1 MRRKLTAILFA
12 VTASFAQA
20 KSWTDDFSPSLF
32 ATSSVQ
38 IVEALSNAIPS
49 VSSFTPKTKADVSG
63 SYIYNQGIDSSNR
76 LYLFADDTYMR
87 VAYHSFSAMRIED
100 MGTWELKTGLVCLTQ
115 TENHRTNVWST
126 TDFTLIPIRNGNDM
140 FMVGGHWGYSLLTAS
155 VEHDRAGDF
164 SLFMW
169 GHRHEERFDSD
180 RSAREK
186 SRILKRWE
194 EETSWRRKAGI
205 EKLKDG
211 IQPGA
216 PPNTLSPSAQ
226 DVGGR

>member
-1 MRRKLTAILFA
+1 MRRKLTAILF
-12 VTASFAQA
+12 VLTASFAQA

-38 IVEALSNAIPS
+38 VVEALSNAIPS
-49 VSSFTPKTKADVSG
+49 VSPCVPQTKADLSG
-63 SYIYNQGIDSSNR
+63 AYIYSQGIDASGR
-76 LYLFADDTYMR
+76 LYLFSDDTYMR
-87 VAYHSFSAMRIED
+87 VYNYSFMPMSIED
-100 MGTWELKTGLVCLTQ
+100 MGTWDLKAGLVRLIQ
-115 TENHRTNVWST
+115 TEKHLTNFWT
-126 TDFTLIPIRNGNDM
+126 TADVVFVPIRNGNDM

-155 VEHDRAGDF
+155 VEHDRAGDY
-164 SLFMW
+164 SLLMW
-169 GHRHEERFDSD
+169 GHRRVERLASDS
-180 RSAREK
+180 SAREK

-226 DVGGR
+226 GVGGR